1 MLPAPV
7 AARRRAADGG
17 AMQTRAD
24 GRKLIV
30 TLVRVALLTVAYAA
44 TGLPALRLTIPPGYA
59 AAIFPPAGIMLAA
72 GVIYGYRVLPG
83 ALFGSL
89 LLRFLAFGL
98 PAGPQAHL
106 VELVTVVIALASMLQ
121 AAVGTR
127 LVRGLC
133 GTSPALDTPATIV
146 RFVLLC
152 PLAALV
158 GSTISTTT
166 LVQCGIATPV
176 SGFFYWW
183 NWWMGDTLGMLVAVP
198 IVMALFGKPRE
209 HWAARRW
216 TVALPLLA
224 MILLGA
230 LVCAVIANWEQRRVE
245 QTFGYDAK
253 KLVNAFRNELRLD
266 LLAVEAAA
274 YGNTKLGSPPAWL
287 GEAPSIHAVGRVS
300 LQGGIGATALP
311 VVEQTSRKPSQDRA
325 ILARPSVQEALKR
338 ALMVDDLA
346 ASEPWTTGKG
356 ASEQAEFLV
365 WIPLPAVQRK
375 TNMSARKLAYAILN
389 INHLDPRPLGGEA
402 ADLAICWLERT
413 AAGAS
418 RRIAGPPQCER
429 PVRDLSLEYEE
440 AAPLWGRNWLVRV
453 VTTPGYLEA
462 LRSWGAW
469 AFSAL
474 TVLGIGATGIFLLL
488 LAARAR
494 AINTLVTYRT
504 EQLEREKRAAR
515 EAELARVRAEEATR
529 AKDRFLSRASHELRT
544 PLNGILGFAQILLHT
559 HTEALS
565 EQQRKQ
571 LQRIESAGWHL
582 QAMIDDLL
590 DLSRIEAG
598 TIRLAPEPIALEP
611 VVEEVTSLLSE
622 AAASQDVMLRV
633 DTGATDATGSRVLAD
648 ATRLRQVLTNLVS
661 NAIKYN
667 RHGGSVTIGTRRE
680 GDQIVITVS
689 DTGQGMS
696 ASQLAELFQ
705 PFNRLGRESGPVQG
719 TGLGLVVTRNLVEL
733 MNGRMEVASVEGQ
746 GTSIAVR
753 LPAATAADEPTVP
766 PVPSED
772 LSPLHEHASS
782 R

>member
-1 MLPAPV
+1 
-7 AARRRAADGG
+7 
-17 AMQTRAD
+17 MQTRTD
-24 GRKLIV
+24 GRKLMV
-30 TLVRVALLTVAYAA
+30 TFVRVALLVLAYAG
-44 TGLPALRLTIPPGYA
+44 TGLFALRLTIPPGYA

-83 ALFGSL
+83 AFFGSL
-89 LLRFLAFGL
+89 LLRFLAFGI
-98 PAGPQAHL
+98 PVGPQAAL
-106 VELVTVVIALASMLQ
+106 VELVTVVIALAATLQ

-146 RFVLLC
+146 RFVILC

-158 GSTISTTT
+158 GSTISTAA
-166 LVQCGIATPV
+166 LVQSGIATPV

-224 MILLGA
+224 MIGLGS

-245 QTFGYDAK
+245 QAFGYDAR
-253 KLVNAFRNELRLD
+253 KLVSAFRNELRLD
-266 LLAVEAAA
+266 LLTVEAAA
-274 YGNTKLGSPPAWL
+274 YGNARLSSPPEWL

-300 LQGGIGATALP
+300 LRGKDATALP
-311 VVEQTSRKPSQDRA
+311 VVEQTSRKPSQDQP
-325 ILARPSVQEALKR
+325 ILARPSVREALQR
-338 ALMVDDLA
+338 ALMLDDLA
-346 ASEPWTTGKG
+346 ASEPWTLGSG
-356 ASEQAEFLV
+356 AAEQAEFLV
-365 WIPLPAVQRK
+365 WIPLPAVQSK
-375 TNMSARKLAYAILN
+375 TTNADRKLAYAILN
-389 INHLDPRPLGGEA
+389 INRLDPRPRPLGREA
-402 ADLAICWLERT
+402 ADLAICWLDRT
-413 AAGAS
+413 VAGAS

-429 PVRDLSLEYEE
+429 PVRDRSLEYEE

-494 AINTLVTYRT
+494 AISALVTYRT
-504 EQLEREKRAAR
+504 EQLEREKRAGR
-515 EAELARVRAEEATR
+515 EAELARLRAEEATR

-565 EQQRKQ
+565 GQQRKQ

-598 TIRLAPEPIALEP
+598 TIRLVPEAIALEP
-611 VVEEVTSLLSE
+611 VVEEVTSLLSG
-622 AAASQDVMLRV
+622 AAAGQDVMLRV
-633 DTGATDATGSRVLAD
+633 STDATDPVLAD
-648 ATRLRQVLTNLVS
+648 ATRLKQVLTNLVS

-667 RHGGSVTIGTRRE
+667 RHGGSVMIGTRRE

-746 GTSIAVR
+746 GTSIAVW
-753 LPAATAADEPTVP
+753 LPAAGASAMVAEEPTVP
-766 PVPSED
+766 PIPSED